1 MSPDYRVV
9 RASTGAVILF
19 PLLLLLLSLDA
30 SALLDTEHY
39 RPRDATVV
47 AIDIGNTNSCIAGY
61 ADGRAETM
69 FQLCIPSWVA
79 FTGNGTLL
87 VGDDARNHAAV
98 DPGSA
103 IFGFKRLLGKR

>member
-1 MSPDYRVV
+1 MAYSVV
-9 RASTGAVILF
+9 RASTAVAILL
-19 PLLLLLLSLDA
+19 PLLLLFGHKA
-30 SALLDTEHY
+30 SALMDSVHH
-39 RPRDATVV
+39 RPQDASVV
-47 AIDIGNTNSCIAGY
+47 AIDIGNTNSCVAGY

-79 FTGNGTLL
+79 FIGNGTLL

-103 IFGFKRLLGKR
+103 IFGFKRLVG